1 MTQEGKLLIC
11 DRCGA
16 TLFVPKNG
24 TQFNII
30 DGYSEESST
39 YQEYNPNWGYLS
51 IYPKP
56 PDVQLKDLKNL
67 KTDFEIKMLCPE
79 CRDKF
84 VALMYR
90 FWKDKS

>member
-16 TLFVPKNG
+16 TLFVPKDG
-24 TQFNII
+24 TQFNVI

-39 YQEYNPNWGYLS
+39 YQEYDPNWGYLS

-56 PDVQLKDLKNL
+56 PDVQHFKGLEGLN
-67 KTDFEIKMLCPE
+67 TDFEIKMLCPK
-79 CRDKF
+79 CRDEF
-84 VALMYR
+84 ASLMHG
-90 FWKDKS
+90 FWKDR